1 MAPMIDCV
9 FLLLIFFMV
18 TAVMKVEPNFTIT
31 LPRSDTQHEF
41 PRKKY
46 NVFVGQNDEI
56 AIDDQVF
63 DLESMERFLASHKD
77 HISTL
82 IIKGDKRAKHGTIID
97 VMERAKLQL
106 DNEDGQDSEENLRKA
121 RWGLTRHACKK
132 WLVLT
137 GRASLSQVRPS

>member
-1 MAPMIDCV
+1 MAIKRRIKDRDTELQMAPMIDCV

-56 AIDDQVF
+56 AVAIFQSY
-63 DLESMERFLASHKD
+63 LTMLTK
-77 HISTL
+77 STGFWKTF
-82 IIKGDKRAKHGTIID
+82 KG
-97 VMERAKLQL
+97 
-106 DNEDGQDSEENLRKA
+106 
-121 RWGLTRHACKK
+121 
-132 WLVLT
+132 
-137 GRASLSQVRPS
+137 